1 MTSGAHATRRELELL
16 YLGDSPLPIARH
28 AETCDSCRE
37 ELRALKAERE
47 ALLQRLPSPPY
58 IKRLRAEHASSRR
71 LKTTLRLLSG
81 ALAMAA
87 AGAGVFLWSGQA
99 SWYAPAVGASTV
111 GASTVDPSTV
121 DPPTAGAIEPRDSA
135 QGDQLRSKGSSGL
148 FIIRKRGA
156 VSSALQERITVL
168 AGDELRLRFV
178 LETGGPV
185 LAGILSDAGEWL
197 PLFEQEYPAG
207 VHSPVATLRVTE
219 APGGG
224 LVLLGS
230 PAEVAAARA
239 GKPAKVEQA
248 RIVWL
253 ASE

>member
-1 MTSGAHATRRELELL
+1 MTSEAHATRRELELL
-16 YLGDSPLPIARH
+16 YLGDSPVPVARH
-28 AETCDSCRE
+28 AETCETCRH
-37 ELRALKAERE
+37 ELSALKAERD
-47 ALLQRLPSPPY
+47 ALLERLPSPLY
-58 IKRLRAEHASSRR
+58 IKRLRAEHARSRR
-71 LKTTLRLLSG
+71 LKTTLRALSG

-87 AGAGVFLWSGQA
+87 AGAGVLLWSGQA
-99 SWYAPAVGASTV
+99 SWFDNAVR
-111 GASTVDPSTV
+111 PSARL
-121 DPPTAGAIEPRDSA
+121 DRAAA
-135 QGDQLRSKGSSGL
+135 ADQLRPKGSAGL

-156 VSSALQERITVL
+156 VSSVVQERVTVL

-197 PLFEQEYPAG
+197 TLFEQEYPAG
-207 VHSPVATLRVTE
+207 VHAPLATLRVTE

-224 LVLLGS
+224 RVLLGS

-239 GKPAKVEQA
+239 GRPANVEQA
-248 RIVWL
+248 TIVWL